1 MSEKAETIYSFVFK
15 GLLTE
20 EALDKNGSQKPGKF
34 SEETEKQVAERLS
47 LNLIDD
53 DHVVPARKMAVVFT
67 AITAFENSVRELITK
82 VLSDEK
88 GESWWDSSVSEKIR
102 KKAESRKDQEDKIRW
117 HTPRGQSLI
126 YYTELGDLVSILQNN
141 WEFFEDYLHSF
152 EWAKNIII
160 TLEKSRNVIMH
171 GGQLDMTDI
180 ERIGTSIRDWIRQ
193 IGS

>member
-1 MSEKAETIYSFVFK
+1 MSDKTETIYSFVFK

-20 EALDKNGSQKPGKF
+20 EALDKNGRHIPGKF
-34 SEETEKQVAERLS
+34 SEETERLVAERLS

-53 DHVVPARKMAVVFT
+53 DHVVPARKMSVVFT

-88 GESWWDSSVSEKIR
+88 GETWWDSSVSENIR
-102 KKAESRKDQEDKIRW
+102 KRAESRKSQEDKIRW
-117 HTPRGQSLI
+117 HTSRGQSLI

-141 WEFFEDYLHSF
+141 WELFEDYLHSF
-152 EWAKNIII
+152 EWAKNIIV